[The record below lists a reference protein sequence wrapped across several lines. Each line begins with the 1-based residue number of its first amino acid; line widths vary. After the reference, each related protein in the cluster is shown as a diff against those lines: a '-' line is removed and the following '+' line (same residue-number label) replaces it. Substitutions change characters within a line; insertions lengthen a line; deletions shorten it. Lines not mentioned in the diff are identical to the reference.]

1 MVYLKLDGGDNMDQ
15 TVTFDYFYGGQSDAF
30 SFYRIPR
37 ILITGQQFKRLS
49 TDAKLLYG
57 LLLDRMGLSFRNE
70 WYDEQGRVYI
80 YYRLDEIQADL
91 NCGHDKAVKLLSELD
106 TDKGIGLIERVRQ
119 GQGRPTKI
127 YVKQF
132 TTAEIPQPPEGL
144 APPKGPAS
152 RFPKS
157 GSQDFGLSEVLT
169 SENQTSRLRETGS
182 ADFRKSEWNYNNII
196 YPYKSYPDPSIYPS
210 QGMAPRQMDR
220 RECIE
225 QVEEHIG
232 CPQLRAQYGGEDA
245 DSMLTLIADTMCST
259 CPTIRIGGDEIPAEA
274 VKDRFW
280 QLKQSHVEYV
290 LERMRETTTKIRNI
304 RGYLLTALYN
314 APVTIGPYY
323 QSEVQHDLYGQ

>member
-127 YVKQF
+127 CVKQF
-132 TTAEIPQPPEGL
+132 TTAEILQPPEGSTPRL
-144 APPKGPAS
+144 PKN
-152 RFPKS
+152 
-157 GSQDFGLSEVLT
+157 GSQNFELKPRFLNILIKGRGLSCPL
-169 SENQTSRLRETGS
+169 
-182 ADFRKSEWNYNNII
+182 FRK
-196 YPYKSYPDPSIYPS
+196 PSDSREVFRLPAAFTS
-210 QGMAPRQMDR
+210 ALQG
-220 RECIE
+220 
-225 QVEEHIG
+225 
-232 CPQLRAQYGGEDA
+232 
-245 DSMLTLIADTMCST
+245 
-259 CPTIRIGGDEIPAEA
+259 
-274 VKDRFW
+274 
-280 QLKQSHVEYV
+280 
-290 LERMRETTTKIRNI
+290 
-304 RGYLLTALYN
+304 LYTDF
-314 APVTIGPYY
+314 AM
-323 QSEVQHDLYGQ
+323 